1 MAYAGMHIQ
10 RREFYQFCQRAETR
24 NVRASG
30 ADGGTDTFFRLGTT
44 AKDSDRYRVL
54 VDEVVILKRA
64 LSDEEIRKL
73 YDESIKVMPGKK

>member
-1 MAYAGMHIQ
+1 MA
-10 RREFYQFCQRAETR
+10 EPTR
-24 NVRASG
+24 
-30 ADGGTDTFFRLGTT
+30 FFRLGTT